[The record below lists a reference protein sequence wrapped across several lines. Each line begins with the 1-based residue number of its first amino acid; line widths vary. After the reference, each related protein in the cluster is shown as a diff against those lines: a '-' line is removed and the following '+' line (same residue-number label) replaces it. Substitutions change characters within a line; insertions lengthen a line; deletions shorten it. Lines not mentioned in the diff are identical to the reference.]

1 MLTTLTAALSLA
13 ASLAIEVPYLPQTDA
28 LCGGAAAAMVFR
40 YWGDTHADVQQF
52 APLVDR
58 RAGGIASDVLAV
70 AIRSKGWRTARID
83 GSLEAL
89 QVRMREG
96 EPVIVLLPDRGKLY
110 HYVVVT
116 AVSDDAVVVHDPAWG
131 PSRSIRA
138 PEFERAWQAAHYW
151 SLVIRPPDT
160 QVLVVSG
167 FSRTVSNGGSE
178 KTRRAYDA
186 TASDAADAGR
196 VLLDPP
202 RDLSTRPIDT
212 CDARL
217 NRAVDEIRR
226 RGIDQADALLADVR
240 TVCPN
245 AAGPLRELSGVR
257 FAQRRWHD
265 ASALARDALRLDPH
279 DSYALDVLGSSLFMQ
294 DDAIGALRA
303 WNQIGKPR
311 VNRVRID
318 GLHHTRYQ
326 TVAERLAIQPNMLL
340 TAELFERARRRLDA
354 LPDRAAARLA
364 VRPEADGFATVDVVV
379 VELAGVPRGAVE
391 WAGAA
396 ARATTNREMATAL
409 PGADGQGGVWSA
421 TWRWWSN
428 RPGVS
433 VGFAA
438 PHVGDLPGVW
448 RFEGAWQSDTYRT
461 ATSSPTVESR
471 THGSLSVSDWLS
483 GGVRYQ
489 ISTGLDSWSGGQ
501 KTVSIGAALERVAFG
516 DRLSLSIESAQWTP
530 LNSGSAFRSVGA
542 HAIARSSAEMH
553 GWVVRASAGF
563 ERVSDAAPFAL
574 WPGAGEGQVRG
585 TLLRAHPLLSDGVV
599 DVGGSSAFGRTLT
612 SGGMELQR
620 WFERPALVRLG
631 IAGFA
636 DLACASRRADS
647 GRTPIHTDVGT
658 GLRIAI
664 PGTPGVLRAD
674 VAHGL
679 RDGANALTIGWQ
691 F

>member
-13 ASLAIEVPYLPQTDA
+13 ASLAIDVPYLPQTDA

-58 RAGGIASDVLAV
+58 RAGGIASDVLAG
-70 AIRSKGWRTARID
+70 AIRSRGWRTAHVD

-89 QVRMREG
+89 EARVREG
-96 EPVIVLLPDRGKLY
+96 QPVIVLLPDRGKLY

-116 AVSDDAVVVHDPAWG
+116 GVSDDAIVVHDPAWG

-138 PEFERAWQAAHYW
+138 PEFARAWQAAHYW
-151 SLVIRPPDT
+151 SLVIGPPDT
-160 QVLVVSG
+160 QVPVVSG
-167 FSRTVSNGGSE
+167 FSRTVSAGGSE
-178 KTRRAYDA
+178 KTRPTDDVGRGPAPRS
-186 TASDAADAGR
+186 SDA
-196 VLLDPP
+196 
-202 RDLSTRPIDT
+202 

-217 NRAVDEIRR
+217 NRAVDVIRE
-226 RGIDQADALLADVR
+226 RGIDHADALLADVR
-240 TVCPN
+240 AACPN
-245 AAGPLRELSGVR
+245 APGPIRELSGVR

-265 ASALARDALRLDPH
+265 ASALAREALRLDPR
-279 DSYALDVLGSSLFMQ
+279 DEYALDVLGSSLFMQ
-294 DDAIGALRA
+294 EDAVGALRA

-326 TVAERLAIQPNMLL
+326 TVAELLAIQPNMLL
-340 TAELFERARRRLDA
+340 TAELFERARRRLGE
-354 LPDRAAARLA
+354 LPDRAATRLA

-379 VELAGVPRGAVE
+379 VELAGVPDGAVE
-391 WAGAA
+391 WAGAT
-396 ARATTNREMATAL
+396 ARAATNREIATAL
-409 PGADGQGGVWSA
+409 PGVDGQGDVWTA
-421 TWRWWSN
+421 TWRWWSH

-438 PHVGDLPGVW
+438 PRVGGLPGVW

-461 ATSSPTVESR
+461 TTSAQTVESR
-471 THGSLSVSDWLS
+471 THGGLAVSDWLS
-483 GGVRYQ
+483 GSVRYQ
-489 ISTGLDSWSGGQ
+489 ISTGVDSWSGGS
-501 KTVSIGAALERVAFG
+501 KAVSIGAALERVAFR
-516 DRLSLSIESAQWTP
+516 DRLSLSIDAAQWAP
-530 LNSGSAFRSVGA
+530 LNGGPAFRSVGA
-542 HAIARSSAEMH
+542 HAIARSSVETR
-553 GWVVRASAGF
+553 GWVVRGTAGF

-599 DVGGSSAFGRTLT
+599 DAAGSSAFGRTLT
-612 SGGMELQR
+612 SASAELQR
-620 WFERPALVRLG
+620 WLERPALVRLG
-631 IAGFA
+631 LAGFA
-636 DLACASRRADS
+636 DLARASRQADF
-647 GRTPIHTDVGT
+647 GHTPVHVDVGA
-658 GLRIAI
+658 GLRIRI

-679 RDGANALTIGWQ
+679 RDGANALTFGWQ

>member
-13 ASLAIEVPYLPQTDA
+13 ASLAIDVPYLPQTDA

-58 RAGGIASDVLAV
+58 RAGGIASDVLTD
-70 AIRSKGWRTARID
+70 AIRSRGWRTAHVD

-89 QVRMREG
+89 EARVREG
-96 EPVIVLLPDRGKLY
+96 QPVIVLLPDRGKLY

-116 AVSDDAVVVHDPAWG
+116 GVSDDAIVVHDPAWG

-138 PEFERAWQAAHYW
+138 PEFARAWHAAHYW
-151 SLVIRPPDT
+151 SLVIGPPDT
-160 QVLVVSG
+160 QVPVVSG
-167 FSRTVSNGGSE
+167 FGRTVSAGGSE
-178 KTRRAYDA
+178 KTRPTDDVERGPSPRS
-186 TASDAADAGR
+186 SDA
-196 VLLDPP
+196 
-202 RDLSTRPIDT
+202 

-217 NRAVDEIRR
+217 NRAVDMIRE
-226 RGIDQADALLADVR
+226 RGIDRADALLADVR
-240 TVCPN
+240 AACPN
-245 AAGPLRELSGVR
+245 APGPIRELSGVR

-265 ASALARDALRLDPH
+265 ASALAREALRLDPR
-279 DSYALDVLGSSLFMQ
+279 DEYALDVLGSSLFMQ
-294 DDAIGALRA
+294 DDAVGALRV

-311 VNRVRID
+311 INRVRID

-326 TVAERLAIQPNMLL
+326 TVAELLAIQPNMLL
-340 TAELFERARRRLDA
+340 TAELFERARRRLGE
-354 LPDRAAARLA
+354 LPDRAATRLA

-379 VELAGVPRGAVE
+379 VELAGVPDGAVE
-391 WAGAA
+391 WAGAT
-396 ARATTNREMATAL
+396 ARAAINREIAAAL
-409 PGADGQGGVWSA
+409 PGVDGQGDVWTA
-421 TWRWWSN
+421 KWRWWSN

-438 PHVGDLPGVW
+438 PRMGGLPGVW

-461 ATSSPTVESR
+461 TTSPQTVESR
-471 THGSLSVSDWLS
+471 THGGLAVSDWLS

-489 ISTGLDSWSGGQ
+489 ISTGVDSWSGGQ
-501 KTVSIGAALERVAFG
+501 KTVSIGASLERVAFG
-516 DRLSLSIESAQWTP
+516 DRLSLSIETGQWTP
-530 LNSGSAFRSVGA
+530 VNSGSAFRSIGA
-542 HAIARSSAEMH
+542 HAIARSSAETRD
-553 GWVVRASAGF
+553 WVVRATAGF
-563 ERVSDAAPFAL
+563 EHVSDAAPFAL

-599 DVGGSSAFGRTLT
+599 DVSGAAFGRTLT
-612 SGGMELQR
+612 SAGMELQR
-620 WFERPALVRLG
+620 WLERPALVRVG

-636 DLACASRRADS
+636 DVARASRQADFGS
-647 GRTPIHTDVGT
+647 TPVHVDVGA
-658 GLRIAI
+658 GLRIRI
-664 PGTPGVLRAD
+664 PGTPGALRAD

-679 RDGANALTIGWQ
+679 RDGANALTVGWQ